1 MKKKKLTRKQKEAR
15 NKSGKESVN
24 SRYSRKIRLQN
35 RVGHSPR
42 SPFFSGGKSE

>member
-24 SRYSRKIRLQN
+24 SKYSRKKRLQARGTYN
-35 RVGHSPR
+35 PQ
-42 SPFFSGGKSE
+42 SPFFSGEVSE